1 MHEIY
6 LKYFMLCIILFLN
19 FILIFF
25 FILPFPFDVATPSMT
40 SELLMRQWLLR
51 VNFNDYCQGL
61 ICKHVGYKA
70 SKPKL

>member
-1 MHEIY
+1 
-6 LKYFMLCIILFLN
+6 
-19 FILIFF
+19 
-25 FILPFPFDVATPSMT
+25 MT